1 MIPRRTRRGSCSSR
15 RPSRHIRR
23 TLTMWGLLYICV
35 HGISLFPSH
44 LISYGTFLFQAIH
57 GQAIDRHFLGLK
69 MLSIE
74 DLTSMPEIFMDTSF
88 AVAQHYNLSTSQAC
102 LRTITPSTGVFQEP
116 EMKNGGGSNS
126 ARKGTAVG
134 SGGFVVQA
142 LEDGQKRWK
151 VCWLPVHFSDPCWG
165 TLEQGTKSPKM
176 QWAGDASRG
185 GTCLA
190 HMQLR

>member
-1 MIPRRTRRGSCSSR
+1 
-15 RPSRHIRR
+15 
-23 TLTMWGLLYICV
+23 MWGLLYICV

-102 LRTITPSTGVFQEP
+102 LRTITPSTGVFQE
-116 EMKNGGGSNS
+116 MKNREGSNS
-126 ARKGTAVG
+126 ARKGAAVG
-134 SGGFVVQA
+134 SGGFMVQA

-151 VCWLPVHFSDPCWG
+151 VCWL
-165 TLEQGTKSPKM
+165 QGMCRYTFQVPAEVPLSKVPNPPKCFNRALRR
-176 QWAGDASRG
+176 AGDACRG
-185 GTCLA
+185 ETCLA